1 MGAPGIID
9 DATRVRAYEDLR
21 APIADLAS
29 RGIAPRPDAVR
40 RIDDKLRYLRAVKD
54 ASGAPPPRRALIAIG
69 EISSGRWWKYSPRTI
84 LVDKRLDA
92 ALPHRG

>member
-1 MGAPGIID
+1 MRYRQHGVQAFGALGAPGIID
-9 DATRVRAYEDLR
+9 NATRVRAYEDLR

-54 ASGAPPPRRALIAIG
+54 ASGAPPPRRALIAWRDLLRPVV
-69 EISSGRWWKYSPRTI
+69 EVLPAHDPR
-84 LVDKRLDA
+84 
-92 ALPHRG
+92 